1 MTDPQENG
9 PRLTRS
15 CFVLD
20 LRDGTLPVP
29 FEEVSG
35 LDGAAQVI
43 EYRSGAEPALSQ
55 TPVPGPIGRGNITL
69 KHGVL
74 SGRSSFFDEMS
85 AAVDNTV
92 RPRTVEIRLLN
103 EAGDA
108 VMTWTLGG
116 AWATK
121 ISRAELPS
129 GGGDT
134 AIESLELA
142 FGTLTQAAG

>member
-1 MTDPQENG
+1 
-9 PRLTRS
+9 
-15 CFVLD
+15 
-20 LRDGTLPVP
+20 
-29 FEEVSG
+29 
-35 LDGAAQVI
+35 
-43 EYRSGAEPALSQ
+43 
-55 TPVPGPIGRGNITL
+55 
-69 KHGVL
+69 
-74 SGRSSFFDEMS
+74 MS